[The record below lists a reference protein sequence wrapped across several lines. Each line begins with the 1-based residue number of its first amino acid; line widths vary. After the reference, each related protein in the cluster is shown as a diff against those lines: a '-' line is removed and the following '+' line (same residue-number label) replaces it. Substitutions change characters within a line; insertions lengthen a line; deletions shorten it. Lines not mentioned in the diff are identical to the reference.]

1 MQIIKIKKKEIDR
14 KINLTIKKNEQLLI
28 YGMNGSGKTMI
39 INEIIKKKKNVIYE
53 KKKENKTIMDIWKNE
68 MDIKRTKIM
77 IKYAYQLG
85 LENNIKKNIKTWSTG
100 QKKKLSFIYLII
112 KKKHIWLLDEPENFI
127 DKYTIEFVKKKV
139 IEHLNSNGMIII
151 TKNKWTKNE
160 QIKKIG
166 LSGFEPLTFQW
177 KRNKT
182 IKWININ
189 MCIKKTFIL
198 YR

>member
-39 INEIIKKKKNVIYE
+39 INEIIKKNVKYE
-53 KKKENKTIMDIWKNE
+53 KKKENQTIMDIWKNE

-85 LENNIKKNIKTWSTG
+85 LENNIKKHIKTWSTG
-100 QKKKLSFIYLII
+100 QKKKLYFIYLII
-112 KKKHIWLLDEPENFI
+112 KKKNTWLLDEPENFI

-182 IKWININ
+182 IKWIKIN
-189 MCIKKTFIL
+189 
-198 YR
+198 

>member
-53 KKKENKTIMDIWKNE
+53 KKKENKTIMEIWNNE

-100 QKKKLSFIYLII
+100 QKKKLYFIYLII

-151 TKNKWTKNE
+151 TKNKWTKNQ